1 MIDGRPLR
9 EAADIAIA
17 AIAAELEAHDRPD
30 RVILCTYDALAT
42 MITTEAFEAFK
53 AQAPR

>member
-30 RVILCTYDALAT
+30 R

-53 AQAPR
+53 ARAPR